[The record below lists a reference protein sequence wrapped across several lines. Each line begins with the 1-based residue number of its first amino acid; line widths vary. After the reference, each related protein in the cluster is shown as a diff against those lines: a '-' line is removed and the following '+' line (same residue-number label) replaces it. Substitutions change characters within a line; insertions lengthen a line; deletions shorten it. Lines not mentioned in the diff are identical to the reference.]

1 MGNFRLS
8 DYNHPVVFA
17 AGEFVM
23 CRWLAYSGAPI
34 LLDEVLFKTDHSL
47 IDQSMHAR
55 STHQTTNGDGFGIGW
70 YSHLE
75 EPGVYKDIRP
85 AWNDSNLQALA
96 AQIESPMFLAHVRAT
111 TGSPVQRS
119 NCHPFNYHRW
129 LFVHNGLINNYDK
142 LRRDLT
148 IAIAPEYFPRIHG
161 STDSEVMFLLAL
173 TFGLEGDVKTGLA
186 RMAGFVEAT
195 ASAQGVG
202 KALQMT
208 LGICDGNSLY
218 AVRYST
224 EGRSRSLFHSSTR
237 DATREIAP
245 DASGYSRNA
254 RAIVSEPL
262 SNLEDEWT
270 PVPEASF
277 LQITKG
283 KVTCEPFA
291 PIAP

>member
-1 MGNFRLS
+1 
-8 DYNHPVVFA
+8 
-17 AGEFVM
+17 M

-47 IDQSMHAR
+47 IDQSLRAR
-55 STHQTTNGDGFGIGW
+55 DTFQTTNGDGFGIGW
-70 YSHLE
+70 YSQRP

-85 AWNDSNLQALA
+85 AWNDTNLQALA

-111 TGSPVQRS
+111 TGSPVQRT
-119 NCHPFNYHRW
+119 NCHPFAFEKW
-129 LFVHNGLINNYDK
+129 LFVHNGLVNDYDT

-148 IAIAPEYFPRIHG
+148 MGVAPEYFPLIHG
-161 STDSEVMFLLAL
+161 STDSEIMFLLAL
-173 TFGLEGDVKTGLA
+173 TFGMQGDVKAGLQ
-186 RMAGFVEAT
+186 RMAGFVEHV
-195 ASAQGVG
+195 ASEHGIDDG
-202 KALQMT
+202 LQMT
-208 LGICDGNSLY
+208 LGVSDGESLY

-224 EGRSRSLFHSSTR
+224 EGKSRSLFHSVSR
-237 DATREIAP
+237 DATKDIAP
-245 DASGYSRNA
+245 DVDRISRHA

-262 SNLEDEWT
+262 NNLEEDWT

-283 KVTCEPFA
+283 EITCAEFR